1 MSDWLRSFTNA
12 EDARSKAEE
21 RAARKRGLV
30 PGSELTPAQLA
41 DMHKR
46 LKAEFLE
53 REQQRTA
60 A

>member
-1 MSDWLRSFTNA
+1 MSDWLRSFADA

-30 PGSELTPAQLA
+30 PGSELTPTELA
-41 DMHKR
+41 DMHRR
-46 LKAEFLE
+46 LKADFIE

>member
-1 MSDWLRSFTNA
+1 MSDWLRSFADA

-41 DMHKR
+41 DNHRR
-46 LKAEFLE
+46 LKAEF
-53 REQQRTA
+53 
-60 A
+60 